1 MTHLRRFGFLLV
13 CTALLVPQVAL
24 AQTRGMTYDEYKIK
38 LAQYEGRT
46 ADANAALA
54 ECKKAGEELSKQ
66 IADLDAQIATV
77 QGEIYDLVD
86 GDEASVNDYLSNADQ
101 IEARLMGLLS
111 LSEADLFDK
120 RGEVDQLKALLEA
133 LKGKKMALLPDAQQK
148 LRNIDQLLNRIDAR
162 MPAKRIEQYTVLRGD
177 SLWKIA
183 KKPDIYADPYM
194 WPRIYVEN
202 RMKIKDPDLIYPNWI
217 LNVPFGVDL
226 NQHLVV
232 SGQHLSSIAAK
243 VYNDVTKWHKL
254 YEANKA
260 QILTPNLIFPA
271 QVLDVPVN

>member
-24 AQTRGMTYDEYKIK
+24 AQTQGMTYDEYKVK
-38 LAQYEGRT
+38 LAQYEARS
-46 ADANAALA
+46 ADANAALT
-54 ECKKAGEELSKQ
+54 ECRTAGEELSKQ
-66 IADLDAQIATV
+66 MAELDGQIATV
-77 QGEIYDLVD
+77 QGEIYALVD
-86 GDEASVNDYLSNADQ
+86 GDEASVDAYLTNTDQ

-111 LSEADLFDK
+111 LSEADLFAK

-133 LKGKKMALLPDAQQK
+133 LKGKKMSFLPEAQQK

-162 MPAKRIEQYTVLRGD
+162 MPAKRIEQYTVLGGD

-202 RMKIKDPDLIYPNWI
+202 RAKIKDPDLIYPNWT

-243 VYNDVTKWHKL
+243 VYNDVTKWHRI

-260 QILTPNLIFPA
+260 QILSPNLIFPA

>member
-24 AQTRGMTYDEYKIK
+24 AQTQGMTYDEYKVK
-38 LAQYEGRT
+38 LAQYEARS

-54 ECKKAGEELSKQ
+54 ECQKAGEELSKQ
-66 IADLDAQIATV
+66 IADLDGQIGTV
-77 QGEIYDLVD
+77 QGEIYTLVD
-86 GDEASVNDYLSNADQ
+86 GDEASVSEYLTNTDQ

-111 LSEADLFDK
+111 LSEADLFHK
-120 RGEVDQLKALLEA
+120 RGEVDQLKALVEA
-133 LKGKKMALLPDAQQK
+133 LKGKKMSFLPEAQQK
-148 LRNIDQLLNRIDAR
+148 LRNIDQLLSRIDAR

-183 KKPDIYADPYM
+183 RKPDIYADPYM

-202 RMKIKDPDLIYPNWI
+202 RTKIKDPDLIYPNWT

-243 VYNDVTKWHKL
+243 VYNDVTKWHKI
-254 YEANKA
+254 YQANKA
-260 QILTPNLIFPA
+260 QILSPNLIFPA